1 MIIEMDERKV
11 LINNFYWWF
20 GRKEKNANKQ
30 RHLVDKLTHAFAT
43 KGVDLQILEL
53 MNKLE

>member
-1 MIIEMDERKV
+1 MDERKV
-11 LINNFYWWF
+11 LINNNFSWLF

-30 RHLVDKLTHAFAT
+30 CHLVDKLTHASAT
-43 KGVDLQILEL
+43 RGVDRQILEL